1 LEEARMNIVS
11 MYFFSFLFIFVFF
24 LVFFKLIRIVPE
36 AQAWIVEEFG
46 KYKKTLG
53 PGLHLVLP
61 IAQRVAYKHTLKE
74 QVFDVHPQV
83 CITNDNVQVT
93 VDGILYL
100 KVVDPKKASYGISDY
115 RFATTQMAQTTMRSE
130 VGKIVLDMTFSE
142 RDVINNSVVKSI
154 DEASE
159 SWGIKVTRYEI
170 RDIAPTDGL
179 IHSMEQQVTAERQ
192 KRAEILESEGEKEA
206 RINTSKGDRTE
217 AINLSMGEKQRR
229 INEAEGRAQA
239 IQLTAAATA
248 ESMTLVA
255 RAIEKPGGR
264 QAMALRL
271 AEQFINR
278 LGEIVSGAE
287 VSVLPYNVAQLR
299 ALFEAILPRG
309 DATALQGGSPAPKA
323 APAAGKGGPQ

>member
-1 LEEARMNIVS
+1 MDVASTYLNAIL
-11 MYFFSFLFIFVFF
+11 FFILFFF
-24 LVFFKLIRIVPE
+24 VFFKLIRIVPE

-46 KYKKTLG
+46 RYKKTLG
-53 PGLHLVLP
+53 PGLHLIVP
-61 IAQRVAYKHTLKE
+61 VIQRVAYKHTLKE

-83 CITNDNVQVT
+83 CVTNDNVQVT

-115 RFATTQMAQTTMRSE
+115 RFATTQLAQTTMRSE

-170 RDIAPTDGL
+170 RDIAPTDSL

-206 RINTSKGDRTE
+206 RINTSKGDREE

-229 INEAEGRAQA
+229 INEAEGRARA
-239 IQLTAAATA
+239 IEITAAATA
-248 ESMTLVA
+248 ESMALVA
-255 RAIEKPGGR
+255 QAIQKPGGR
-264 QAMALRL
+264 QAVSLRL
-271 AEQFINR
+271 AEHFIDR
-278 LGEIVSGAE
+278 K
-287 VSVLPYNVAQLR
+287 SVV
-299 ALFEAILPRG
+299 
-309 DATALQGGSPAPKA
+309 
-323 APAAGKGGPQ
+323 

>member
-1 LEEARMNIVS
+1 MNVIS
-11 MYFFSFLFIFVFF
+11 MYFYSILFIVLFF

-61 IAQRVAYKHTLKE
+61 IIQRVAYKHTLKE

-170 RDIAPTDGL
+170 RDIAPTDSL

-192 KRAEILESEGEKEA
+192 KRAEILQSEGEKDA
-206 RINTSKGDRTE
+206 RINISMGNRTE
-217 AINLSMGEKQRR
+217 AINMSMGEKQRR
-229 INEAEGRAQA
+229 INEAEGRAKA
-239 IQLTAAATA
+239 IEITAAATA

-255 RAIEKPGGR
+255 QAIQKPGGR
-264 QAMALRL
+264 LAVSLRL
-271 AEQFINR
+271 AEHFIQR
-278 LGEIVSGAE
+278 LGSIVSGAN
-287 VSVLPYNVAQLR
+287 VSVLPYNIAQLK
-299 ALFEAILPRG
+299 ALFEAVLPQ
-309 DATALQGGSPAPKA
+309 AAAPQAGSPPQA
-323 APAAGKGGPQ
+323 AGPAGKGGRA